1 MYVLLTGLNH
11 RTAPVE
17 IREKFAF
24 SEGDIRKAYQELKS
38 TGVIE
43 GVVFLNTCNRTEI
56 YATVRDVT
64 EGQTILE
71 DFLTRYS
78 GLKNI
83 NPYIYQPNCFDA
95 ISHIFKVTAG
105 MDSMILGETQIL
117 GQVKDAYQ
125 RAIDLK
131 TSDGVLNTL
140 FQRAI
145 YVGKRVRTETEID
158 RHPVSVSYAAVEL
171 ARDILGPL
179 TGKTVLVVGA
189 GEMSELTARYLM
201 LNGVNSFIV
210 SNRSFDKAVSM
221 ADALGGKAVRFDE
234 LAVQLEHADIVIS
247 CTAASHYVLHERNC
261 REVLEARGGS
271 RIIMIDIA
279 VPRDVDPVL
288 GDIEGVYI
296 YDIDDLQNVV
306 DSSLLERQRA
316 ARAAESIVAQEL
328 AKFNEWMCSLY
339 VVPVITA
346 LKDQVAAI
354 QQNELKK
361 AFNRLGTMSEHDQI
375 VIASMANSIANQIL
389 HNPIVNLKEAATTN
403 QGHLYAEVVN
413 KLFDLQIDKREDR
426 QCNL

>member
-1 MYVLLTGLNH
+1 M
-11 RTAPVE
+11 E

>member
-389 HNPIVNLKEAATTN
+389 HNPIVNLKEATATN